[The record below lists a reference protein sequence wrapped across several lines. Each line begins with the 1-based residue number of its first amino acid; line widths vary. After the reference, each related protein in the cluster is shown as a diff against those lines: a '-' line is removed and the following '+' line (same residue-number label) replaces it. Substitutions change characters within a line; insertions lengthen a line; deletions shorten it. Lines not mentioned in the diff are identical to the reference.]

1 MFVPQNSKDK
11 PSTIHGKPK
20 HKAVFEEAKSSV
32 QNPKK
37 SKHERKKHD
46 RKTTKGKY
54 LGEKG
59 KIAPRGDKQ
68 CWKCLRTVGEKGGFK
83 TVQSLTTHRNKE
95 PKSCERAYQKRLKAG
110 ATLIGDMS
118 LETSKNIQEESK

>member
-11 PSTIHGKPK
+11 PNTIHGKPK

-32 QNPKK
+32 QKPKK
-37 SKHERKKHD
+37 STHERKKHD
-46 RKTTKGKY
+46 RKTSKGKY

-68 CWKCLRTVGEKGGFK
+68 CWKCLRTVGEKEVLK
-83 TVQSLTTHRNKE
+83 PCKVSQLTGIKNQNHVRE
-95 PKSCERAYQKRLKAG
+95 P
-110 ATLIGDMS
+110 I
-118 LETSKNIQEESK
+118 KNV